1 MTCFILLR
9 FHQFSKISIAVGL
22 MSSHWYWT
30 LRACWSQTQ
39 FITFP
44 SKLLLSFTFFCCRFF
59 NLFLKRN
66 SWNTLFFFLG
76 GALMNS
82 SKFRIIAQL
91 KSKLFIEELNILIS
105 YCFRLLVD
113 NELTSI
119 MFMVFGY
126 CFLLN
131 SNPWSNV

>member
-1 MTCFILLR
+1 
-9 FHQFSKISIAVGL
+9 
-22 MSSHWYWT
+22 
-30 LRACWSQTQ
+30 
-39 FITFP
+39 
-44 SKLLLSFTFFCCRFF
+44 
-59 NLFLKRN
+59 
-66 SWNTLFFFLG
+66 
-76 GALMNS
+76 MNS

-131 SNPWSNV
+131 SNP